1 MMACA
6 LMILN
11 TFLFREEKM
20 YKIHSPHKYLLR
32 SFQVP
37 TQACCMVPVKIRQYN
52 MWTKYGK

>member
-11 TFLFREEKM
+11 TFLFRKEKV
-20 YKIHSPHKYLLR
+20 YKIHSAHKYLLR

-37 TQACCMVPVKIRQYN
+37 TQACCMVPMKI
-52 MWTKYGK
+52 T

>member
-20 YKIHSPHKYLLR
+20 YKIHSPPQIFIEKFPSAYPSMLHG
-32 SFQVP
+32 S
-37 TQACCMVPVKIRQYN
+37 N
-52 MWTKYGK
+52 EN